1 MDGMLIV
8 AKTYLWVNKLKTF
21 LSREFDI
28 KDLGETKKI
37 LGMKIH
43 RDIASRRLWLS

>member
-1 MDGMLIV
+1 MDGMLII
-8 AKTYLWVNKLKTF
+8 AKSICEVNRLKTL